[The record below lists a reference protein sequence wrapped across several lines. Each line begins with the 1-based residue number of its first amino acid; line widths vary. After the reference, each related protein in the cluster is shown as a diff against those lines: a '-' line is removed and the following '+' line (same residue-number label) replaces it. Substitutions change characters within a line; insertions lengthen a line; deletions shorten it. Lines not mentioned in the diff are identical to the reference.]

1 MIANVCRPKEEESTK
16 IQTRNY
22 SVERNK
28 KVSKVVGTTHMMTA
42 ISKTGKGDSSDS

>member
-1 MIANVCRPKEEESTK
+1 MIANACGPKEEESAK

-22 SVERNK
+22 SIEGNK
-28 KVSKVVGTTHMMTA
+28 KVSKVVRTTHKMNA